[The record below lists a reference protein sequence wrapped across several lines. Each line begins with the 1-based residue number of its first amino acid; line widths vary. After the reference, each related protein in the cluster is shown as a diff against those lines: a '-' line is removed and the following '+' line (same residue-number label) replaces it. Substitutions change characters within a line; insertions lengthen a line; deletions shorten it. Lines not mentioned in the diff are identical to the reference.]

1 MLKASSLPMKTSLI
15 HRCKVSLASLALGAC
30 VLLPAVTSQAGESAK
45 LSPIVEP
52 PPSSSW
58 VHALL
63 KLDFSDHYIT
73 PRGLNV
79 ENQGLV
85 FQPLFL
91 VFWNL
96 YSNPDGFLN
105 DVTLTTGVWSSF
117 HSRESGP
124 DEGNW
129 NEFDPIAGL
138 GFKFAKYW
146 SFDVNYTAFES
157 MVSAYPTSQHLEL
170 KLGFNDAAFTGSQV
184 FSINPY
190 VAFWKELKNKSTVA
204 FNPATSS
211 ESYYFTIGMTPTID
225 LKKVKFEFPTFINI
239 VDNDFYQQF
248 DGTGGG
254 SGVAVIRTGVQAT
267 VPLSFVP
274 KSMGFWSLYAGVK
287 YYHLDN
293 PGLLDG
299 NQVLGADGARK
310 RDLVQFHGGISI
322 FF

>member
-1 MLKASSLPMKTSLI
+1 MKTSLI

-170 KLGFNDAAFTGSQV
+170 KLGFNA
-184 FSINPY
+184 
-190 VAFWKELKNKSTVA
+190 
-204 FNPATSS
+204 ATSS